1 MAKEA
6 QITGRLSPEKEQLA
20 AQRAKDRTRAAR
32 WDIDVAVFFFA
43 VLIIVIILL
52 FQGIV
57 IGIVGP
63 VAAVGLAMGWLMGWG
78 KARQLYQRFYDE
90 ELSKLRQELKE
101 TTYKG
106 AEETVEGRVQ
116 EALRKRW

>member
-20 AQRAKDRTRAAR
+20 AQRAKDRARAAR

-43 VLIIVIILL
+43 VLIIVVILL

-57 IGIVGP
+57 VGIVGP
-63 VAAVGLAMGWLMGWG
+63 VAAVGLAMGWLMGVG
-78 KARQLYQRFYDE
+78 KGEAIIPAF
-90 ELSKLRQELKE
+90 LR
-101 TTYKG
+101 
-106 AEETVEGRVQ
+106 
-116 EALRKRW
+116 

>member
-1 MAKEA
+1 MVNKAELA
-6 QITGRLSPEKEQLA
+6 MLLSPEQERLA
-20 AQRAKDRTRAAR
+20 AQRAKDRARAAR

-57 IGIVGP
+57 LEIVAP
-63 VAAVGLAMGWLMGWG
+63 VATVGLALGWLMGWG

-90 ELSKLRQELKE
+90 ELLKLQQELKE
-101 TTYKG
+101 RAYKA
-106 AEETVEGRVQ
+106 AEETAGGRVQ
-116 EALRKRW
+116 ELLRKR